1 MSANALSDAP
11 QRARDLPLIFDLSRQ
26 IQERRQ
32 ADRRTRSVFWGM
44 GVLVL
49 LAGVWILLVQG
60 PKLNAGLQ
68 GEVGASAIVLL
79 GLVEVAGAFFIGRE
93 EPYALLTVSQGE
105 LRFHRPAG
113 DLRVELMDPRVT
125 IFFFEMA
132 QDPKAPAKPTTSVG
146 LRVPSGNRLFGVRV
160 PREAYD
166 CILAMARESGL
177 QVKSTE
183 SKVGVFPTSRLVTVV
198 TITSGPIT

>member
-132 QDPKAPAKPTTSVG
+132 QDPKAPAKPTT
-146 LRVPSGNRLFGVRV
+146 
-160 PREAYD
+160 
-166 CILAMARESGL
+166 
-177 QVKSTE
+177 
-183 SKVGVFPTSRLVTVV
+183 
-198 TITSGPIT
+198 